1 MQTEMV
7 CLACETRKSRRNE
20 IAVAAPVGGGCCN
33 TVGCS
38 CVQDRGGWDA
48 RAADGDSLVAVF
60 DGLVAVFGVVVLRSW
75 KRSSSSVYTYE

>member
-1 MQTEMV
+1 MKPGRVGAMKLLSQRQLV
-7 CLACETRKSRRNE
+7 
-20 IAVAAPVGGGCCN
+20 AVAATQLVALAFKTG
-33 TVGCS
+33 
-38 CVQDRGGWDA
+38 GGWDA